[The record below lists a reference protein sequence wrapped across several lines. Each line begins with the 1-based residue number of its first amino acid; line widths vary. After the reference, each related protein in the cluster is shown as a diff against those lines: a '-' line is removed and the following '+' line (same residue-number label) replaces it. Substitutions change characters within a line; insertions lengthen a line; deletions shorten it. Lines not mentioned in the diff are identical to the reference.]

1 MSWKELV
8 IDAFDVFGPASLA
21 VISFT
26 EAIIQPVPPDVVY
39 LPMLVAEM
47 GNTPTIIW
55 LWLVVTISSVLGS
68 IVGYWIGG
76 RWGNPL
82 MHRFA
87 KPKHVSKLTFL
98 SEKYGT
104 IGIFIAAFSP
114 IPYKVFGWIAGMT
127 NMEKKSFVVAGFAG
141 RGLRFGVEA
150 LLIGFY
156 GQQALDAM
164 IWFLDHE
171 ILLAI
176 VLIIMAIITWY
187 AWLWWNGLGE
197 QIPTPE

>member
-1 MSWKELV
+1 
-8 IDAFDVFGPASLA
+8 
-21 VISFT
+21 
-26 EAIIQPVPPDVVY
+26 
-39 LPMLVAEM
+39 MLVDAM
-47 GNTPTIIW
+47 GDMPAVIW

-76 RWGNPL
+76 KWGNPL
-82 MHRFA
+82 MQRFA
-87 KPKHVSKLTFL
+87 KPEHTTKLMAL

-127 NMEKKSFVVAGFAG
+127 EMNKKPFIAAGLAG

-150 LLIGFY
+150 IMIGLY
-156 GQQALDAM
+156 GKQALDALF
-164 IWFLDHE
+164 WFLDHE

-176 VLIIMAIITWY
+176 ALIVMAIVTWF
-187 AWLWWNGLGE
+187 AWTWWKGLGE
-197 QIPTPE
+197 EIPIPE